1 MSDYKKTKEITIL
14 VDGKKAHTRL
24 FYCSKT
30 KGLHTMP
37 ILASRGKRVDMD
49 YIVENIHEQM
59 EFICD

>member
-1 MSDYKKTKEITIL
+1 MDDYKNVKEVTIL

-37 ILASRGKRVDMD
+37 VLSSRGKQVDMG
-49 YIVENIHEQM
+49 YILEVLHEINI
-59 EFICD
+59 D